1 MEDRGQALSIFIVEN
16 HEDTLQYLCHYLSM
30 IGHTVRS
37 ARDMAS
43 ALDAIPAGPVDVLI
57 SDIGLPDGDGWEL
70 IRRVKEGGRSPFA
83 VAMSGFGMRTDKEK
97 SLSVGYRHHLVK
109 PFGPEELDAVLK
121 EASAAIAPTTRPQ
134 VST

>member
-1 MEDRGQALSIFIVEN
+1 MEDRGRALSIFIVEN
-16 HEDTLQYLCHYLSM
+16 HEDTLQYLGHYLSM

-43 ALDAIPAGPVDVLI
+43 ALDEIPSGPVDVLI

-70 IRRVKEGGRSPFA
+70 MRRVKESGHSPFA
-83 VAMSGFGMRTDKEK
+83 VAMSGYGMRADKDK
-97 SLSVGYRHHLVK
+97 SLSAGYRHHLVK

-121 EASAAIAPTTRPQ
+121 EAAAEIAPQ
-134 VST
+134 